1 MTHPLR
7 LLWLCSALFVVLGL
21 GFV

>member
-7 LLWLCSALFVVLGL
+7 LLWLCSTLFVVLGL
-21 GFV
+21 GF